1 MKQNAL
7 GMGEL
12 LINGGFA
19 AEGQTALAKV
29 VALAAGISR
38 YALVPPAPSSNNA
51 G

>member
-12 LINGGFA
+12 LINGGVA

-29 VALAAGISR
+29 VAPAAGMSR
-38 YALVPPAPSSNNA
+38 YARVLSVLPSRNA
-51 G
+51 D